1 MEFIKYDNIKD
12 FTDDNLDL
20 LLEKEWLNNLMV
32 GNCLDGLKNGAEG
45 WTLAKV
51 INENNNTELIML
63 HRRPWNLLLYS
74 PTNNEADKLYE
85 FAAQEI
91 YKIDNNL
98 NGVNAEKILAN
109 KFAKYYSVLANKETK
124 SNFEMRI
131 LLLEE
136 LTEPK
141 LMDNVIFREAKR
153 EEEDLLLEFLRIFE
167 EEALG
172 EELDNDTL
180 KERLNGYFE
189 KGYYVLE
196 VDGNIVSQ
204 AVIARDL
211 IKGKTISEVFT
222 PKEYRGKGYA
232 YNLMYRISSKM
243 LENGA
248 EYCVLYTDDKN
259 PISNHVYE
267 KIGYIRQ
274 LDTEE
279 IRFI

>member
-1 MEFIKYDNIKD
+1 MEFIKYDNIKN
-12 FTDDNLDL
+12 FTDDNLKL
-20 LLEKEWLNNLMV
+20 LLEKEWLNNLIV
-32 GNCLDGLKNGAEG
+32 GNCLDGLKNGADG

-51 INENNNTELIML
+51 MSNSKTELIIL

-74 PTNNEADKLYE
+74 PTNNQTDELYE
-85 FAAQEI
+85 YAAQEI
-91 YKIDNNL
+91 YKIDNNV

-109 KFAKYYSVLANKETK
+109 KFAKYYSVLANKEAK

-131 LLLEE
+131 LLLEQ
-136 LTEPK
+136 LSQPK
-141 LMDNVIFREAKR
+141 LMNDVVFREAKR
-153 EEEDLLLEFLRIFE
+153 EEENILLEFLRIFQK
-167 EEALG
+167 EALG
-172 EELDNDTL
+172 EELELDTL

-189 KGYYVLE
+189 KGYFVLE
-196 VDGNIVSQ
+196 VNGKIVSQ

-232 YNLMYRISSKM
+232 YNLMYRISEKM
-243 LENGA
+243 LKEGA

-267 KIGYIRQ
+267 KIGYVRQ